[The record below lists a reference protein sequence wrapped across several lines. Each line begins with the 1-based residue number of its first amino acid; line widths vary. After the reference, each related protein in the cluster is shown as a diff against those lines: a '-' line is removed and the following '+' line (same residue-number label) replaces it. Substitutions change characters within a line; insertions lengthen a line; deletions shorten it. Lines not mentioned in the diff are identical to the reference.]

1 MATQAH
7 QMDGSGVE
15 VDVDGKDIF
24 FFQHAKEGHKS
35 QWHLSHRAGSSHQE
49 NFSSLAVSLGG
60 KSQHAL
66 HLRAASSLHAA

>member
-1 MATQAH
+1 
-7 QMDGSGVE
+7 MDGSGVE

-35 QWHLSHRAGSSHQE
+35 QWHLSHRAGSSRSGE
-49 NFSSLAVSLGG
+49 YFSSLAVSLGG